1 MKKKKVI
8 LNYKKK
14 NNEIRERSR
23 SDSNSIS
30 EGKKRISKIKA
41 KEFIEKA
48 QYSFLNEI

>member
-23 SDSNSIS
+23 SDS
-30 EGKKRISKIKA
+30 ISKIKA

-48 QYSFLNEI
+48 QYSFLNEN